1 MKWIDFL
8 VPIINEY
15 KEGSLDEPLDGDGVD
30 DLCRIIKA
38 KINLHEGNLTNSE
51 YDQILDGC
59 DESNYVV
66 EETK

>member
-38 KINLHEGNLTNSE
+38 KINLQEGNITGAEHDS
-51 YDQILDGC
+51 ILDGR
-59 DESNYVV
+59 
-66 EETK
+66 